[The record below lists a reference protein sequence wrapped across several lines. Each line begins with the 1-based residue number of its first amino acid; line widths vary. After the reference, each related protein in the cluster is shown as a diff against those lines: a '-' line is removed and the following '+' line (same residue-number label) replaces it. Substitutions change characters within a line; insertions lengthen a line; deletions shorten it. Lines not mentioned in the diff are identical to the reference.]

1 MIQVNIEDFLLF
13 ETIDAKLF
21 FRRESLSQF
30 LAAPTFFCNIHF
42 CLLANQTLSV
52 CDRTFIKKLALNI
65 RFLKKCFDC
74 L

>member
-1 MIQVNIEDFLLF
+1 MPTYFLG
-13 ETIDAKLF
+13 
-21 FRRESLSQF
+21 ESLSVNF
-30 LAAPTFFCNIHF
+30 LLLSAFFCNIHF
-42 CLLANQTLSV
+42 CLPANQTLLV